1 MTMPSTSARASGLLL
16 WSFRRRL
23 ALLPLADISTGS
35 ATLQRSSFAVL
46 GACGG
51 HPKTRRC
58 ARPARWSTGRLRR
71 IAELLTR
78 GSVIVGRRCDQP
90 PSGAPR
96 RAGRAAGAGSG
107 APRLLAGHATAGA
120 ALPGTPGAWT
130 CLPGAGPT
138 RTRNAAAVRARASRL
153 SRRIPARRWWHMAGG
168 TPGRESPGVRVGGRA
183 RFRSLPA
190 AGLPALSSVRSRQR
204 AAQRRDSSLCVQRP
218 RRLLS
223 LVRHRAPCRCSRP
236 ASTRAWLSPRSRYR
250 RRSGRMF
257 RGGQFSNP
265 VDERQP
271 AGLAPRL
278 PAGGGASADGVAG
291 RRASG
296 GADACQPTR
305 PFPAAGRENVTV
317 NWQVSVPKNLTAC
330 RRRRCPSRP
339 PAGPRQ
345 PVGKRDG
352 QLAGSGAGALDRL
365 ARPRVGEWI
374 GDHRS
379 PRDDHLDR
387 PRRADSTATRRSA
400 AARARRW
407 LCRPGQWR
415 SSPRLGH
422 TRPPFREEAI
432 DDDNGNPAPAAE
444 RAPNRN
450 AQRSPAPPSQALAK
464 VHPADGEAAFARV
477 EQSIEQLPSTVEALE
492 PCVPRALASC

>member
-1 MTMPSTSARASGLLL
+1 MRSA
-16 WSFRRRL
+16 
-23 ALLPLADISTGS
+23 
-35 ATLQRSSFAVL
+35 
-46 GACGG
+46 
-51 HPKTRRC
+51 
-58 ARPARWSTGRLRR
+58 
-71 IAELLTR
+71 
-78 GSVIVGRRCDQP
+78 
-90 PSGAPR
+90 PSGPPR
-96 RAGRAAGAGSG
+96 RAGRAAGAGPG

-138 RTRNAAAVRARASRL
+138 RTRNAAAVRARAPRL
-153 SRRIPARRWWHMAGG
+153 SRRIPIRRWWHMAGG

-204 AAQRRDSSLCVQRP
+204 AAQRRDSSLCVQGP

-305 PFPAAGRENVTV
+305 PFSAAGRENVTV

-352 QLAGSGAGALDRL
+352 QLAGSGAGELDRL
-365 ARPRVGEWI
+365 ARPRGWVNGLATI
-374 GDHRS
+374 G
-379 PRDDHLDR
+379 PRATTTSTGR
-387 PRRADSTATRRSA
+387 VEPTRPPRGGQPRRAPGDGCVDRANGARPPDSVIHDHPSGTKPWMMTTATRRRPPSV
-400 AARARRW
+400 RRTGTRSVRPRRPRRRW
-407 LCRPGQWR
+407 
-415 SSPRLGH
+415 
-422 TRPPFREEAI
+422 
-432 DDDNGNPAPAAE
+432 
-444 RAPNRN
+444 
-450 AQRSPAPPSQALAK
+450 AK
-464 VHPADGEAAFARV
+464 LHPADGEAAFARV

-492 PCVPRALASC
+492 LRDGLRACLGLSRAADRNWSAERCPSVGVCSQPPSFQVFSTSVVASFDPWFPRLTGRCLWFSEGLPAPN

>member
-1 MTMPSTSARASGLLL
+1 MRACMCARQLTRPSSMTMPSTSARASGLLL

-23 ALLPLADISTGS
+23 ALPPFADISTGS

-46 GACGG
+46 
-51 HPKTRRC
+51 PR
-58 ARPARWSTGRLRR
+58 RLRR
-71 IAELLTR
+71 SPEDAPLRPAGALVNRTSPADCTITDPRVSNCWSPMRSA
-78 GSVIVGRRCDQP
+78 

-96 RAGRAAGAGSG
+96 RAGRAAGAGPG

-204 AAQRRDSSLCVQRP
+204 AAQRRDSSLCVQGP

-257 RGGQFSNP
+257 PIRSMNASQRAWRLAFRQAAGRRLTASRVDARLAALMPANP
-265 VDERQP
+265 PGRS
-271 AGLAPRL
+271 RL
-278 PAGGGASADGVAG
+278 PAGK
-291 RRASG
+291 
-296 GADACQPTR
+296 T
-305 PFPAAGRENVTV
+305 
-317 NWQVSVPKNLTAC
+317 
-330 RRRRCPSRP
+330 
-339 PAGPRQ
+339 
-345 PVGKRDG
+345 
-352 QLAGSGAGALDRL
+352 
-365 ARPRVGEWI
+365 
-374 GDHRS
+374 
-379 PRDDHLDR
+379 
-387 PRRADSTATRRSA
+387 
-400 AARARRW
+400 
-407 LCRPGQWR
+407 
-415 SSPRLGH
+415 
-422 TRPPFREEAI
+422 
-432 DDDNGNPAPAAE
+432 
-444 RAPNRN
+444 
-450 AQRSPAPPSQALAK
+450 
-464 VHPADGEAAFARV
+464 
-477 EQSIEQLPSTVEALE
+477 
-492 PCVPRALASC
+492 

>member
-35 ATLQRSSFAVL
+35 ATLQRSSVAVL

-78 GSVIVGRRCDQP
+78 GSVSVGRRCDQP
-90 PSGAPR
+90 RPGPPACGPSGWRRSGRASSAGGTRHGWGAARHPR
-96 RAGRAAGAGSG
+96 RVDV
-107 APRLLAGHATAGA
+107 
-120 ALPGTPGAWT
+120 
-130 CLPGAGPT
+130 LPGAGPT
-138 RTRNAAAVRARASRL
+138 RTRNAAAVRARAPRL
-153 SRRIPARRWWHMAGG
+153 SRRIPIRRWWRTAGG

-190 AGLPALSSVRSRQR
+190 VGLPALSSVRSRQR
-204 AAQRRDSSLCVQRP
+204 AAQRRDSSSCVQGP

-305 PFPAAGRENVTV
+305 PFSAAGRENVTV

-345 PVGKRDG
+345 PVGNRDG
-352 QLAGSGAGALDRL
+352 QLAGSGAGELDRL

-415 SSPRLGH
+415 SSPRLGPY
-422 TRPPFREEAI
+422 TTTLP
-432 DDDNGNPAPAAE
+432 G
-444 RAPNRN
+444 
-450 AQRSPAPPSQALAK
+450 RS
-464 VHPADGEAAFARV
+464 HG
-477 EQSIEQLPSTVEALE
+477 
-492 PCVPRALASC
+492 